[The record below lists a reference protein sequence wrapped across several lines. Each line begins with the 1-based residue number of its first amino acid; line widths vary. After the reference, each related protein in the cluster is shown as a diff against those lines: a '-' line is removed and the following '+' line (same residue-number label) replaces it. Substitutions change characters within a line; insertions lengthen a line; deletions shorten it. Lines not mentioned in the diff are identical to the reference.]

1 MAVLLHPIEPM
12 IKMKLLLTV
21 LITLIISLARVF
33 LKSLTASQKTDII
46 ITPDAILNSL
56 QWTIQTKVN
65 INVSQY
71 N

>member
-33 LKSLTASQKTDII
+33 LKSLMASQKTYII
-46 ITPDAILNSL
+46 ITADAILNSVS
-56 QWTIQTKVN
+56 KK
-65 INVSQY
+65 VSQKLPCPS
-71 N
+71 